1 MSRVFE
7 ANAIVVGAGAG
18 GAAVAGELLRAGKR
32 VIMLEAGP
40 SRQPQA
46 LDHARNDDPSDAG
59 LERFGDKL
67 AQALVYPS
75 NAPTASDVLVD
86 FKTVH
91 ETGGMMG
98 YWTCNCPTPHAAELA
113 PGIGE
118 TQWLSLLNRARQ
130 LLHVGLSLGRDGV
143 RQARLVEAARSAV
156 GPLESGREVQPM
168 PVAARRVD
176 GAVRFSSVGEL
187 LAAQGSQPGDFIRSE
202 FICTR
207 VLTEG
212 GRAIGVEGRKNGGHE
227 SEARFYAD
235 AVVLAA
241 GVAGTPK
248 ILAASDLSVGPA
260 LGRYLFDH
268 PTIASRVVLKD
279 SILDG
284 VPADDPVFT
293 VWIPYSPTHPWHN
306 QICRFPS
313 NPTAIEYASPHEFTA
328 DIFTFASMQVVPD
341 NRFEFDFSRRD
352 PFGLPA
358 IVGDYRLSEKDYKTL
373 SRGLAEHLQI
383 AAAVGDLVKHRW
395 SPFFFG
401 PGWSTH
407 LMGSC
412 RMGTADDG
420 TSCVDVS
427 GRLWRYENIYVA
439 GNAILPT
446 SNAGNPTLTTV
457 ALGLATANAILGRA
471 KDRRA

>member
-1 MSRVFE
+1 
-7 ANAIVVGAGAG
+7 
-18 GAAVAGELLRAGKR
+18 
-32 VIMLEAGP
+32 
-40 SRQPQA
+40 
-46 LDHARNDDPSDAG
+46 
-59 LERFGDKL
+59 
-67 AQALVYPS
+67 
-75 NAPTASDVLVD
+75 
-86 FKTVH
+86 
-91 ETGGMMG
+91 
-98 YWTCNCPTPHAAELA
+98 
-113 PGIGE
+113 
-118 TQWLSLLNRARQ
+118 
-130 LLHVGLSLGRDGV
+130 
-143 RQARLVEAARSAV
+143 
-156 GPLESGREVQPM
+156 
-168 PVAARRVD
+168 
-176 GAVRFSSVGEL
+176 
-187 LAAQGSQPGDFIRSE
+187 
-202 FICTR
+202 
-207 VLTEG
+207 
-212 GRAIGVEGRKNGGHE
+212 
-227 SEARFYAD
+227 
-235 AVVLAA
+235 
-241 GVAGTPK
+241 
-248 ILAASDLSVGPA
+248 
-260 LGRYLFDH
+260 
-268 PTIASRVVLKD
+268 
-279 SILDG
+279 
-284 VPADDPVFT
+284 